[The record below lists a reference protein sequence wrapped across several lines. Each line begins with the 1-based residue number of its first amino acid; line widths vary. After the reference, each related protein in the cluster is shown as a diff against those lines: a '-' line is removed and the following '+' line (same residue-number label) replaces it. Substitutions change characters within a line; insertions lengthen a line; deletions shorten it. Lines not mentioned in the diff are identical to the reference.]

1 MQLGAINPVGTAN
14 APMQIGAADVN
25 FTSLE
30 ARVKKME
37 DTQKYAKIILIALV
51 VLYILNKMKK

>member
-1 MQLGAINPVGTAN
+1 MQLGAIDPVGTPN
-14 APMQIGAADVN
+14 TAPVQIGATDLV
-25 FTSLE
+25 SLE

-51 VLYILNKMKK
+51 VLYILNKIKK